1 MKLRISRFF
10 VSIYRSVREP
20 YFFDHIQ
27 RPLRRSFRKRQC
39 AFDLA
44 ATVHSP
50 RLKIGICRT
59 DDAGGVTSQALDP
72 GVATASQRRRR
83 RRARGQSIRPEPRQR
98 IVYTIPVV
106 LGFQP
111 SENIKIRTGGGAH
124 KSQGKINQKSSRRC
138 ENSYTSAHSYAYH
151 LLLSN
156 QAEKTSG
163 IPPCGG
169 QLLGHVGE

>member
-1 MKLRISRFF
+1 MKSRF
-10 VSIYRSVREP
+10 SIISYPHAKRMRDFTGPSMTSRFTAVRLWRER
-20 YFFDHIQ
+20 DSG
-27 RPLRRSFRKRQC
+27 LRASN
-39 AFDLA
+39 
-44 ATVHSP
+44 HSP
-50 RLKIGICRT
+50 RLKIGICRK
-59 DDAGGVTSQALDP
+59 DAGGVTSQALDP
-72 GVATASQRRRR
+72 GVATASQRRRC

-124 KSQGKINQKSSRRC
+124 KSQGKTNQKSSRRC

-163 IPPCGG
+163 IPPAGG
-169 QLLGHVGE
+169 SF